1 VARSFVFF
9 SAFPFFAGTLFCC
22 ITGLFFCLFAREQVE
37 TIGAGAKHGEN
48 AWDTDSDSRPMEQ
61 NAGGKH
67 GVACV
72 VGNHVRI
79 TVLFFTSFLRDTR
92 KNRKSKG
99 REKFHMASRLEGGPR
114 DQDFE
119 AAMGRGGIV
128 FLLSP
133 KHTRQGEE
141 VIARVDGPC
150 LAQGVCAWGKKR
162 EQRRRK
168 RNNGEKVGFG
178 EKKKTQVASNN

>member
-1 VARSFVFF
+1 MSHGITAR
-9 SAFPFFAGTLFCC
+9 GW
-22 ITGLFFCLFAREQVE
+22 AR
-37 TIGAGAKHGEN
+37 
-48 AWDTDSDSRPMEQ
+48 R
-61 NAGGKH
+61 
-67 GVACV
+67 
-72 VGNHVRI
+72 
-79 TVLFFTSFLRDTR
+79 
-92 KNRKSKG
+92 
-99 REKFHMASRLEGGPR
+99 
-114 DQDFE
+114 QDFG